1 MNTSLTDTLTDSG
14 ASPVA
19 GKTVLITGGTSGI
32 GAVTARLLLG
42 RGHRVAVTGR
52 DPGRLKAFLDEVG
65 HADRVLGLVADASD
79 WDSTSTAVTSTVERF
94 GSLDAAIANAG
105 GASADHFRTGGA
117 GVIDGGDPGL
127 WAPMVLTNVLGPAL
141 LAKATLPHL
150 EQSRGRLVLIGSVA
164 GIKNSP
170 GNLYSATKWAVVG
183 FAENLRLHATTRG
196 IGVTV
201 VNPGMIDTAFW
212 HGQAPPVAMSPD
224 SVAEAIG
231 FALDQP
237 AGVDL
242 NTVTIRPI
250 GQPV

>member
-1 MNTSLTDTLTDSG
+1 MNTSLTDTLNGSD
-14 ASPVA
+14 ASPTA
-19 GKTVLITGGTSGI
+19 ARTVLITGGTSGI
-32 GAVTARLLLG
+32 GAATARLLLV

-79 WDSTSTAVTSTVERF
+79 WDATNTAVTSTVERF

-105 GASADHFRTGGA
+105 GASADHFRKGGA
-117 GVIDGGDPGL
+117 DVIGGGDPRL
-127 WAPMVLTNVLGPAL
+127 WAPMVLANVLGPAL
-141 LAKATLPHL
+141 LAKAALPHL
-150 EQSRGRLVLIGSVA
+150 ERSRGRLVLIGSVA
-164 GIKNSP
+164 GTKNSP
-170 GNLYSATKWAVVG
+170 GNLYSAMKWAVVG

-196 IGVTV
+196 VGVTV

-212 HGQAPPVAMSPD
+212 HGQAPPIAMSPD
-224 SVAEAIG
+224 AVAETIA
-231 FALDQP
+231 FTLDQP
-237 AGVDL
+237 TGVDL

>member
-1 MNTSLTDTLTDSG
+1 MNASLNDTPTGSG
-14 ASPVA
+14 AAPVA

-32 GAVTARLLLG
+32 GAATARLLLA

-52 DPGRLKAFLDEVG
+52 DPGRLKTFLDEVG

-79 WDSTSTAVTSTVERF
+79 WDATNTVVTSTVEHF

-105 GASADHFRTGGA
+105 GASADHFRTGSA
-117 GVIDGGDPGL
+117 GVVDDGDPEL
-127 WAPMVLTNVLGPAL
+127 WAPMVLANVLGPAL
-141 LAKATLPHL
+141 LARATLPHL
-150 EQSRGRLVLIGSVA
+150 ERSRGRLVLLGSVA

-212 HGQAPPVAMSPD
+212 HGQAPPS
-224 SVAEAIG
+224 
-231 FALDQP
+231 
-237 AGVDL
+237 
-242 NTVTIRPI
+242 R
-250 GQPV
+250 

>member
-14 ASPVA
+14 SSPAA

-32 GAVTARLLLG
+32 GAATARLLLG

-79 WDSTSTAVTSTVERF
+79 WDATNTAVAGTVERF
-94 GSLDAAIANAG
+94 GSLDAAVANAG
-105 GASADHFRTGGA
+105 GASADHFGTGGA
-117 GVIDGGDPGL
+117 DVMAGGDPQL
-127 WAPMVLTNVLGPAL
+127 WAPMVLANVLGPAL

-150 EQSRGRLVLIGSVA
+150 ERSHGRLVLVGSVA

-183 FAENLRLHATTRG
+183 FAENLRLHATARG
-196 IGVTV
+196 VGVTV
-201 VNPGMIDTAFW
+201 VNPGLIDTAFW
-212 HGQAPPVAMSPD
+212 HGQVPPIAMSPD

-231 FALDQP
+231 FALGRP

-242 NTVTIRPI
+242 NTVTIRPV

>member
-1 MNTSLTDTLTDSG
+1 MNTSL
-14 ASPVA
+14 
-19 GKTVLITGGTSGI
+19 KTVLITGGTSGI
-32 GAVTARLLLG
+32 GAATARLLLG

-52 DPGRLKAFLDEVG
+52 DPGRLAAFLDETG
-65 HADRVLGLVADASD
+65 HTDRVLGLVADAAD
-79 WDSTSTAVTSTVERF
+79 WDATNAAVTSTVERF
-94 GSLDAAIANAG
+94 GSLDAAVANAG
-105 GASADHFRTGGA
+105 GASPDHFRPGSP
-117 GVIDGGDPGL
+117 GVLDGGDPRL

-141 LAKATLPHL
+141 LAEAALPHL
-150 EQSRGRLVLIGSVA
+150 ERSHGRLVLLGSVA

-196 IGVTV
+196 VGVTV

-212 HGQAPPVAMSPD
+212 HGQAPPIAMSPD
-224 SVAEAIG
+224 AVAEAIG
-231 FALDQP
+231 FALGRPD
-237 AGVDL
+237 GVDL

>member
-1 MNTSLTDTLTDSG
+1 MNTSDSG

-19 GKTVLITGGTSGI
+19 GKTVRTGGTSGI
-32 GAVTARLLLG
+32 GAATARLLLM

-52 DPGRLKAFLDEVG
+52 DPGRLKTFLDEVG
-65 HADRVLGLVADASD
+65 HPDRVLGLVADASD
-79 WDSTSTAVTSTVERF
+79 WDSTNTAVTSTVERF

-105 GASADHFRTGGA
+105 IASADHFRTGSD
-117 GVIDGGDPGL
+117 GVIDGGDPEL

-141 LAKATLPHL
+141 LAKAALPHL

-212 HGQAPPVAMSPD
+212 HGQVPPIAMRPD

>member
-1 MNTSLTDTLTDSG
+1 ML
-14 ASPVA
+14 P
-19 GKTVLITGGTSGI
+19 
-32 GAVTARLLLG
+32 
-42 RGHRVAVTGR
+42 
-52 DPGRLKAFLDEVG
+52 
-65 HADRVLGLVADASD
+65 
-79 WDSTSTAVTSTVERF
+79 

-105 GASADHFRTGGA
+105 GAFADHFRPGSA
-117 GVIDGGDPGL
+117 GVVDDGDPEL
-127 WAPMVLTNVLGPAL
+127 WAPMVLANVLGPAL
-141 LAKATLPHL
+141 SAKATLPHL
-150 EQSRGRLVLIGSVA
+150 ERSRGRLVLLGSVA

-183 FAENLRLHATTRG
+183 LAENLRLHATTRG

-201 VNPGMIDTAFW
+201 VNPGMIDTEFR
-212 HGQAPPVAMSPD
+212 HGRAPSIAMSPD

-250 GQPV
+250 GRPVRLRAGGVSLRHPRARSRPEPGTTSLPVSRR

>member
-1 MNTSLTDTLTDSG
+1 MGRRAPTAFGTTDR
-14 ASPVA
+14 AP
-19 GKTVLITGGTSGI
+19 
-32 GAVTARLLLG
+32 
-42 RGHRVAVTGR
+42 
-52 DPGRLKAFLDEVG
+52 
-65 HADRVLGLVADASD
+65 
-79 WDSTSTAVTSTVERF
+79 
-94 GSLDAAIANAG
+94 G
-105 GASADHFRTGGA
+105 GAD
-117 GVIDGGDPGL
+117 VIDGGDPEL

-212 HGQAPPVAMSPD
+212 HGQAPPIAMSPD
-224 SVAEAIG
+224 SVAKAIG